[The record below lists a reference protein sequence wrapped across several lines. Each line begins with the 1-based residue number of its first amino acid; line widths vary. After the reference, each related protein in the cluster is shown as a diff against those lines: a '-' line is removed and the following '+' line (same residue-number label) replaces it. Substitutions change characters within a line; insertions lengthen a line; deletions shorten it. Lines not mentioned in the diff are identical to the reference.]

1 MTHSGADRVTPAAV
15 AAFRRGGFA
24 VVPRLFD
31 AVEMARLT
39 RLVDDLEAAP
49 ERPGSHWMYFEPSG
63 TDPGKRLLNRIENFA
78 PFRPELS
85 ELIRGERMVGAVSAL
100 FGEPAVLFKDKIN
113 FKLPGGG
120 GFEAHQ
126 DAQAGWNTYANLF
139 VTAALAVDR
148 TTRENGCLE
157 LGHWKHRLELI
168 GELWAPLA
176 DENLAEVEF
185 VPYPME
191 PGDVA
196 LFDSYLPHRSA
207 PNATNERRRVL
218 YVTYNRASEGDQRA
232 RYYADKHASYPP
244 DCERDPG
251 KAYAYRV

>member
-1 MTHSGADRVTPAAV
+1 LTHSGVDSLTPAAI
-15 AAFRRGGFA
+15 AAFRRDGFA
-24 VVPRLFD
+24 VVPRFFD
-31 AVEMARLT
+31 AREVERIARWIGE
-39 RLVDDLEAAP
+39 LEVAP
-49 ERPGSHWMYFEPSG
+49 ERPGSHWMYFEPSRAE
-63 TDPGKRLLNRIENFA
+63 PGKRLLNRIENFA
-78 PFRPELS
+78 PYRAELAALLS
-85 ELIRGERMVGAVSAL
+85 GERLLGAMAGL

-126 DAQAGWNTYANLF
+126 DAQAGWNTYASLF
-139 VTAALAVDR
+139 VTAAVAVDR
-148 TTRENGCLE
+148 TTRANGCLE

-168 GELWAPLA
+168 GELWAPLS
-176 DENLAEVEF
+176 DEDLAGVEF

-196 LFDSYLPHRSA
+196 FFDSYLPHRSA

-218 YVTYNRASEGDQRA
+218 YITYNRASEGDQRA

-251 KAYAYRV
+251 KTYAYRV